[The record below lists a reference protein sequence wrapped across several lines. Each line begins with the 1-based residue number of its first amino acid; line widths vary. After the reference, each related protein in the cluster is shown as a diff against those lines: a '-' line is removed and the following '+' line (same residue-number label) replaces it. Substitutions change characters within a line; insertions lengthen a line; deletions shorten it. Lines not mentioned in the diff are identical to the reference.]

1 MQNNVLLW
9 EKSLGKWASK
19 VERLHICN
27 YSLSFDHFPLT
38 VLGDHPGQCGI
49 LVRLEM
55 LRLGLLS
62 SGHAAA
68 AAAASAA
75 GVSARG
81 AACADLMLMCPRCA
95 DASAKGAK
103 KSIMVL
109 KKKTI
114 LKKKKFRNSLRL
126 LESVRDGG

>member
-1 MQNNVLLW
+1 
-9 EKSLGKWASK
+9 
-19 VERLHICN
+19 
-27 YSLSFDHFPLT
+27 
-38 VLGDHPGQCGI
+38 
-49 LVRLEM
+49 M

-68 AAAASAA
+68 AAAAAASVA

-103 KSIMVL
+103 KSNNCIE
-109 KKKTI
+109 KKYY
-114 LKKKKFRNSLRL
+114 
-126 LESVRDGG
+126 